1 MNDLIFTMDNGK
13 LKCKNLKDNTI
24 LTENSCIKVLLF
36 ADQHVNKHYIQGN
49 NLIIRN
55 HKLGYNIVI
64 NYFTQFYLSKYRDT
78 LSNTIAEIRA
88 NEAKIQQEKHKG
100 KKISNNHFIAKVGVA
115 VAPVVLVSMLA
126 TSSMKKDSA
135 HIDNINTLEKEK
147 IENVIALE
155 EQKSI
160 DQELQSNQKINE
172 DVAVDNNFEKKELK
186 LPNARLDIEDN
197 SRNEDII
204 LIQQQYGDLCVKA
217 GNKWGISPDILI
229 GLLTQESHGNETNL
243 MQIEYDA
250 WKDQILN
257 VYNYEDDNWIKVVL
271 TDHPQD
277 FNNCDIR
284 ITKEELNNEYTNVAT
299 AAMLLNHSIN
309 LLNTTN
315 IFAVLEYYNK
325 GHGNFYT
332 NMNAYE
338 NATNKSIDEVL
349 ASSTDT
355 SFIDYSYV
363 CDAGDPNYVC
373 NVMRYVPNKSNGGIY
388 FYRIVD
394 GEPKLVN
401 INLNNDLNNSYVK
414 NTR

>member
-1 MNDLIFTMDNGK
+1 MNDFIFTMVNGK

-36 ADQHVNKHYIQGN
+36 ADQHINEYYTQGN
-49 NLIIRN
+49 KLIIRN
-55 HKLGYNIVI
+55 KKLGYNIEI
-64 NYFTQFYLSKYRDT
+64 NYFTQFYLSEYRDT
-78 LSNTIAEIRA
+78 IANTIAEIRA
-88 NEAKIQQEKHKG
+88 NEAKIQREKHKG
-100 KKISNNHFIAKVGVA
+100 KKINKSHFIAKVGVA

-126 TSSMKKDSA
+126 TSSIKKDSA

-160 DQELQSNQKINE
+160 EQELQGNKKINE
-172 DVAVDNNFEKKELK
+172 DVAVENNFEKKELS

-204 LIQQQYGDLCVKA
+204 PIQQQYGDLCVKA

-243 MQIEYDA
+243 MQIEFDA

-309 LLNTTN
+309 LLKTTN

-373 NVMRYVPNKSNGGIY
+373 NVMQYVPNKSNGGIY

-401 INLNNDLNNSYVK
+401 INLNKDLNNSYVK